1 MAEASPPVVFIPNSL
16 PAPMPQT
23 LRPGYDARW
32 AAWVARGAARDRAV
46 RRRMMI
52 AAPIVAAVAAVLYLL
67 LGR

>member
-1 MAEASPPVVFIPNSL
+1 MAEVSPPVVSTPDSS
-16 PAPMPQT
+16 PASMPQT
-23 LRPGYDARW
+23 LRPGYDASW